1 MQQIKALCDRVIWVD
16 DGGIRASGEAAK
28 VIQLYDDATE
38 TEEDD
43 SIRLRLDAE
52 ARAALGHANGVARW
66 WLAR

>member
-1 MQQIKALCDRVIWVD
+1 MAAGFAR
-16 DGGIRASGEAAK
+16 AAK
-28 VIQLYDDATE
+28 RQRLFRLYDDATE

-52 ARAALGHANGVARW
+52 ARAALCHANGVGRW

>member
-1 MQQIKALCDRVIWVD
+1 MQQIKSLCDRVIWVD
-16 DGGIRASGEAAK
+16 GGGIRASGEAAE

-52 ARAALGHANGVARW
+52 ARAALCHSNGVGRW